1 MRTRRNRLEEDAHSL
16 STLVGE
22 EFAPVSG
29 QGVDEGTVEEVI
41 GTPGLTKMG
50 EKNQDKYFYIGCA
63 TILGVAVGVYTL
75 FGKRYNSMREVPMDA
90 LVAELGKRLR

>member
-1 MRTRRNRLEEDAHSL
+1 
-16 STLVGE
+16 
-22 EFAPVSG
+22 
-29 QGVDEGTVEEVI
+29 
-41 GTPGLTKMG
+41 MG

-63 TILGVAVGVYTL
+63 TILGVAVGYTL

>member
-1 MRTRRNRLEEDAHSL
+1 
-16 STLVGE
+16 
-22 EFAPVSG
+22 
-29 QGVDEGTVEEVI
+29 
-41 GTPGLTKMG
+41 MG